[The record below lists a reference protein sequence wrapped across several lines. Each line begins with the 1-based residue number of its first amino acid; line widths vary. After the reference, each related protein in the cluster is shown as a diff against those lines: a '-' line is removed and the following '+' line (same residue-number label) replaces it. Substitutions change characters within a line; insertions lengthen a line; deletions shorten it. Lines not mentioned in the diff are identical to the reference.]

1 MKSYSKNTI
10 VLVAFLALVTVCAL
24 IYELVKPHDLTSPGT
39 PVSEPEPVAQVQTIK
54 LKEGELKE
62 TLTAYGM
69 VLPFPDQ
76 LTTLSVPYNTSR
88 IEKIQVNQ
96 GQLVQK
102 GDLLLLLKP
111 GTDAVLQLE
120 QAQSELNAALR
131 ENQLLQER
139 IRLKLAKQQDLVASQ
154 LRVAQAKVMIKNLA
168 DRGIGKEQRINAE
181 NSGIIYLVS
190 VQQGQIVAAG
200 APLLQLVDQ
209 NQWVVRLG
217 IEPEDYAHLQLGQQ
231 VLITP
236 VNTPVSEPVEGRI
249 EIITHQI
256 DPATR
261 LLNVF
266 VRPVLNQTLL
276 INDFVEGRIT
286 IATVNALVVPRQA
299 VLPDDGGYSLFTVK
313 NGHAVKHQVQ
323 ISLENDQQVEV
334 IAADLKAEDEVV
346 VLGNYEL
353 EPGMTVSAT
362 PAGTIGKGAAQ

>member
-10 VLVAFLALVTVCAL
+10 VLVALLALVMVCAL
-24 IYELVKPHDLTSPGT
+24 IVGLAKPHALTGSDT
-39 PVSEPEPVAQVQTIK
+39 PVSEPEPVAQVKTIK
-54 LKEGELKE
+54 LQKGELKE

-69 VLPFPDQ
+69 VLPFPDK
-76 LTTLSVPYNTSR
+76 LTTISVPYTSL

-102 GDLLLLLKP
+102 GDVLLLLKP

-131 ENQLLQER
+131 ENQLLQQR
-139 IRLKLAKQQDLVASQ
+139 IRLKLATQQDLVASQ
-154 LRVAQAKVMIKNLA
+154 LRVTQAKVMLKNLA
-168 DRGIGKEQRINAE
+168 ERGIGKEQRINAE
-181 NSGIIYLVS
+181 HAGIIYLVS

-209 NQWVVRLG
+209 NQWMVRLG
-217 IEPEDYAHLQLGQQ
+217 IEPEDYAQLQLGQQ

-256 DPATR
+256 DPSTR

-276 INDFVEGRIT
+276 INDFVEGRIM

-323 ISLENDQQVEV
+323 IGLENDLQVEV
-334 IAADLKAEDEVV
+334 IAADLKAQDEVV

-353 EPGMTVSAT
+353 ASDMAVSVT
-362 PAGTIGKGAAQ
+362 PADNTGMEAAP